1 MTVAVRGYSDQNH
14 VSFDPQSRNPFMSA
28 TRILAP
34 LVLIFANV
42 VAAQTPTGSGAF
54 VATLG
59 NDTIQVERYTRTG
72 DKLEGDILRKSPRV
86 QVVHYVA
93 DIATGRIK
101 GMSVTTRPYG
111 TDPGAAAAFSLV
123 ALLADS
129 SANIEV
135 LRAGKL
141 LLRVVRRSSVSLD
154 QLTIPAEQRKQ
165 NID

>member
-1 MTVAVRGYSDQNH
+1 MA
-14 VSFDPQSRNPFMSA
+14 A

-34 LVLIFANV
+34 LFFVCLN
-42 VAAQTPTGSGAF
+42 AARAQAPTVSGAF
-54 VATLG
+54 ISTLG

-86 QVVHYVA
+86 QIVHYVA

-111 TDPGAAAAFSLV
+111 TDPAAAPAFSLV

-129 SANIEV
+129 TANVDV
-135 LRAGKL
+135 LRSG
-141 LLRVVRRSSVSLD
+141 RPDTSNTGVRKFQGRA
-154 QLTIPAEQRKQ
+154 IPLVP
-165 NID
+165 